1 MSSYIARDFAEVIRL
16 NKPGDG
22 EIILDYPR
30 GPNIIT
36 RALRNRRGRQKTGLE
51 RDSSLDFGFQDLRQR
66 GISVRI
72 HLLLL
77 DMESRHSEEAID
89 PEDVT
94 SQ

>member
-1 MSSYIARDFAEVIRL
+1 MACQTEARGDEATELQVI
-16 NKPGDG
+16 PPQPDG
-22 EIILDYPR
+22 
-30 GPNIIT
+30 
-36 RALRNRRGRQKTGLE
+36 NRRGRQKTVLE

-89 PEDVT
+89 PEVLY
-94 SQ
+94 